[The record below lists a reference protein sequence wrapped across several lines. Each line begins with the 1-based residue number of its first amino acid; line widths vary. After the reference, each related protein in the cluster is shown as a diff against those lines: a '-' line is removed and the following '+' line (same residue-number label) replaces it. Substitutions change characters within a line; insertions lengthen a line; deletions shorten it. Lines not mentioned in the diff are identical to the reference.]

1 MYLIDTN
8 VFSELR
14 KPMQHPGVTQWFRA
28 KPQHLLFLSIVTIGE
43 LERGIARQHA
53 RNPGFAEV
61 LLTWVEKTI
70 ADYADRLIPVDTAI
84 ARRWGRL
91 SARIGN
97 SGADLMIAATALEHS
112 LTVVTRNI
120 RHFAP
125 TGVAIENPFDS

>member
-1 MYLIDTN
+1 M
-8 VFSELR
+8 
-14 KPMQHPGVTQWFRA
+14 
-28 KPQHLLFLSIVTIGE
+28 
-43 LERGIARQHA
+43 
-53 RNPGFAEV
+53 
-61 LLTWVEKTI
+61 TWVEKTI